1 MRRRRDFDSYLAVEL
16 WDIAVFRYRQA
27 ASGDRERLSEL
38 DRIELHARAAEAG
51 RAASLALE
59 LHDRET
65 GRARLHVGP
74 GSIGWGA

>member
-1 MRRRRDFDSYLAVEL
+1 MNRRRDFDSYLAVEL
-16 WDIAVFRYRQA
+16 WDIATFRQREA
-27 ASGDRERLSEL
+27 ERGDLVGLPEPDRL
-38 DRIELHARAAEAG
+38 ELHARAAEAG